1 MNGEELRALA
11 ERSRALED
19 RTPGRLLD
27 VHARIATARRR
38 RRSTIT
44 LLSVASVLVV
54 LALTLV
60 LIDTDPD
67 SSSPDPAP
75 TPSPSFTPDPTP
87 APNAAVH
94 RPAEGTC
101 WAVPADQVAYG
112 RHAQDDSPQ
121 VPCRQEHTTETVAV
135 LALAE
140 PTVEEAEKRA
150 VDMCWEYVRLY
161 VGIDERSWIP
171 WGMTAFLP
179 SDAQIA
185 DGASWIRCDA
195 MFPDGADWDRGRAV
209 TGSAEGLADDPPPE
223 YWACFDSRPAPETEV
238 PAVPC
243 DRPHAYEQTGRLAVL
258 TRLDE
263 YPTKQERQTA
273 AVQCEAGIP
282 PRLQGSEIYIAWDPP
297 DDFELNGNVAGVC
310 LLHDPSGGPLPAR
323 PSGSAR

>member
-1 MNGEELRALA
+1 VNGEDLRPLA
-11 ERSRALED
+11 ERSWALED
-19 RTPGRLLD
+19 KTPGRLVD

-60 LIDTDPD
+60 LVDTGPD
-67 SSSPDPAP
+67 STPDPAP
-75 TPSPSFTPDPTP
+75 APSPSFTPDPTP

-112 RHAQDDSPQ
+112 TQWQDDSPQ
-121 VPCRQEHTTETVAV
+121 VPCRQQHTTETVAV

-179 SDAQIA
+179 SDEQIA

-223 YWACFDSRPAPETEV
+223 YWACFGNRPDPGSE
-238 PAVPC
+238 PPPVPC
-243 DRPHAYEQTGRLAVL
+243 DRPHAYEQTGRLAL
-258 TRLDE
+258 LSRLDE
-263 YPTKQERQTA
+263 YPTKQEREIA
-273 AVQCEAGIP
+273 EVQCEAGVP
-282 PRLQGSEIYIAWDPP
+282 PRLQGYPFYIAWDPP
-297 DDFELNGNVAGVC
+297 DDFEPNGDVAGPCYV
-310 LLHDPSGGPLPAR
+310 HDPSGAIPPRPAGGPAR
-323 PSGSAR
+323 